1 MNSSHIRQRILIGMA
16 GTPEWVR
23 DTCIGLVAGALAVM
37 AWSLLQPSEQAV
49 ARPQPVTAPA
59 PLLSDV
65 RDTVTGPVGAP
76 LLWKVTS
83 AKATVY
89 LFGSIHALPPGVEW
103 MDARLFQAFDTA
115 DAAWFEVPDL
125 DKMPKFKGFAEQA
138 FSARPGLTD
147 GLTDTEIGELE
158 ILLHRYNYSLKDV
171 ARVRPSVMAAFV
183 GELTSAAGGFDL
195 DRGADWVLFKRAKT
209 LKMATGGFES
219 HKAHYDYLYAL
230 GSGMDEDGTAAL
242 KRALAIHFGR
252 DHDSLET
259 LVKTWR
265 TGDQRAMTQ
274 SLLEEKQRGPRR
286 YDMLLTGRNAKWVP
300 QIETM
305 LKGDK
310 TTFVVAGAAHFNGP
324 DSVIA
329 MLRQRGYVVERVDP

>member
-1 MNSSHIRQRILIGMA
+1 MA

-23 DTCIGLVAGALAVM
+23 DTCIGLLAGALAVT
-37 AWSLLQPSEQAV
+37 AWSALPVSQQGVAISRPVAVSIPVAADARDAV
-49 ARPQPVTAPA
+49 A
-59 PLLSDV
+59 
-65 RDTVTGPVGAP
+65 GPIGAP

-83 AKATVY
+83 GKATVY
-89 LFGSIHALPPGVEW
+89 LFGSVHALPPGVEW

-115 DAAWFEVPDL
+115 DAVWFEVPDL

-138 FSARPGLTD
+138 YSARPGLTN
-147 GLTDTEIGELE
+147 GLSGVEIRELE
-158 ILLHRYNYSLKDV
+158 TLLHRYNYTLKDV

-183 GELTSAAGGFDL
+183 GDLSSAAGGFDL
-195 DRGADWVLFKRAKT
+195 DRGVDWVLFNRAKA
-209 LKMATGGFES
+209 LKIKTGGFES

-252 DHDSLET
+252 DPGSLET

-274 SLLEEKQRGPRR
+274 SLAEEKLRGPRR

-305 LKGDK
+305 LKGEM
-310 TTFVVAGAAHFNGP
+310 TTFVVVGAAHFNGP

-329 MLRQRGYVVERVDP
+329 MLRQRGYAVDRVDP